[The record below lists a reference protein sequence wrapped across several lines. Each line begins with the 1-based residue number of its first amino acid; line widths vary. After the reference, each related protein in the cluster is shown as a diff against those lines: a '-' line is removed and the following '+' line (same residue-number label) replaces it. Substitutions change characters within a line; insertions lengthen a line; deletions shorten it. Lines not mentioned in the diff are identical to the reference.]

1 MNIVLYGEEKL
12 LLAQR
17 LEDLKKKYQCTS
29 DDMNY
34 MVYHAGETPMKEII
48 EDALTQPF
56 LTEYKMVVLKNPIF
70 LTKEKPKKKLVTDE
84 DIKLFLDYI
93 EHDNP
98 TTIFVIYQDQRN
110 FDERKKVVKSLRKH
124 AKWYEMEKLTFDQLY
139 KATREAIIHRNA
151 SIEDDALT
159 LLWE

>member
-34 MVYHAGETPMKEII
+34 MVYHAGETPMKDII

-98 TTIFVIYQDQRN
+98 TT
-110 FDERKKVVKSLRKH
+110 VVGLSC
-124 AKWYEMEKLTFDQLY
+124 
-139 KATREAIIHRNA
+139 
-151 SIEDDALT
+151 SI
-159 LLWE
+159 

>member
-34 MVYHAGETPMKEII
+34 MVYHAGETPMKDII

-70 LTKEKPKKKLVTDE
+70 HQSYADH
-84 DIKLFLDYI
+84 DILQIMLLDYHVQYNLKI
-93 EHDNP
+93 
-98 TTIFVIYQDQRN
+98 V
-110 FDERKKVVKSLRKH
+110 
-124 AKWYEMEKLTFDQLY
+124 
-139 KATREAIIHRNA
+139 
-151 SIEDDALT
+151 
-159 LLWE
+159 